1 MTFTIWER
9 HEAGAGVR
17 LPGAA
22 APRQIVKDVRERNR
36 LVDSM
41 FIRLAPY
48 AATGSWPARSRF
60 APRFE
65 RFASSLEPAG
75 VYAA

>member
-1 MTFTIWER
+1 MTFTIWDDIDQALAFAYREQPHR
-9 HEAGAGVR
+9 GIVR
-17 LPGAA
+17 
-22 APRQIVKDVRERNR
+22 DVRERNL

-41 FIRLAPY
+41 FIRLRPY

-65 RFASSLEPAG
+65 RLVSSLEPAG